1 MKNIWSFLLVMSIGG
16 SLFGQARTAYSE
28 LGIGIG
34 TLNQKSEI
42 ANTTSSSAL
51 FAEARPN
58 FTVFGERHFN
68 DWFALGLMASYGW
81 TVANDENHQNQTRGL
96 SVKTD
101 MFQFNPFVEVNLIKF
116 GKYHLDRK
124 FTIYLRGGAGF
135 LAFNPTPNAAK
146 TYPDEFEVEP
156 DAYRSINFF
165 AGAGVKFRLSYD
177 YILTVG
183 VQLHNSGADNLDGIL
198 NKTAGLGGKNDS
210 YGGVNI
216 CFSKALF

>member
-1 MKNIWSFLLVMSIGG
+1 MKKFWSFVLVMSAGI

-28 LGIGIG
+28 LGIGVG

-42 ANTTSSSAL
+42 ANTTSASAL
-51 FAEARPN
+51 MAETRPN

-68 DWFALGLMASYGW
+68 DWFALGIMASYGW
-81 TVANDENHQNQTRGL
+81 TVADDENHSNQTRGL

-101 MFQFNPFVEVNLIKF
+101 MFQVNPFLEVNLIKF

-124 FTIYLRGGAGF
+124 FTIYLRAGAGF
-135 LAFNPTPNAAK
+135 LAFNPTPSAAK
-146 TYPDEFEVEP
+146 TYPNELEVET
-156 DAYRSINFF
+156 DAYRSINMF
-165 AGAGVKFRLSYD
+165 AGAGVKFRISYD

-183 VQLHNSGADNLDGIL
+183 VQLHNSGADNLDGIMYKDTFL
-198 NKTAGLGGKNDS
+198 QGKNDG
-210 YGGVNI
+210 YGGINV

>member
-1 MKNIWSFLLVMSIGG
+1 MKKLCSFLLVLFAGV

-28 LGIGIG
+28 FGIGIG

-42 ANTTSSSAL
+42 ANTTSASAL
-51 FAEARPN
+51 IDEVRPN
-58 FTVFGERHFN
+58 FTAFGARHFN
-68 DWFALGLMASYGW
+68 DWFALGVMASYGW
-81 TVANDENHQNQTRGL
+81 TVADDVNHQNQTRGL

-101 MFQFNPFVEVNLIKF
+101 MFQVNPFVEVNLIKF

-124 FTIYLRGGAGF
+124 FTIYLRAGAGF
-135 LAFNPTPNAAK
+135 LAFNPTPNASK
-146 TYPDEFEVEP
+146 TYPDEFEVET
-156 DAYRSINFF
+156 DAYRSLNFF
-165 AGAGVKFRLSYD
+165 AGTGVKFRVSYD

-210 YGGVNI
+210 YGGINI